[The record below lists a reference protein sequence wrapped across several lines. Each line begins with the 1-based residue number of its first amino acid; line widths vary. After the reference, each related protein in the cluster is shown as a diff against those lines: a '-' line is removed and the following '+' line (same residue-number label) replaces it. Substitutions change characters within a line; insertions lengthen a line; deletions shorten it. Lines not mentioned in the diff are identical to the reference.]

1 MSCGNKIFRKFK
13 QIDLSCHYVT
23 AQRMLRKTVLVGSV
37 ADGRFTSSETN
48 FSRKENKCRQ
58 GQEKEKMKTAQ

>member
-13 QIDLSCHYVT
+13 QIDLSCHYVI
-23 AQRMLRKTVLVGSV
+23 AQRMWKKTVLVGSV
-37 ADGRFTSSETN
+37 ADGRFTNSETY

-58 GQEKEKMKTAQ
+58 GQEKEKM